1 MFVVDFAS
9 QRLAPNVDK
18 QPHVFL
24 ACWRLFEVS
33 GAQYC
38 LAGIVPSFRALRITS
53 LIQAFDPAMRAWLTR
68 SGRLYKTPG
77 LPTQNSALRADMHRL
92 IRTSGISGDISDVSD
107 QIWNAMQ
114 WAVH

>member
-1 MFVVDFAS
+1 MFAAEFAS

-18 QPHVFL
+18 QPQIFL

-38 LAGIVPSFRALRITS
+38 LAGIVPSLRVLRITS
-53 LIQAFDPAMRAWLTR
+53 FIQAFDPAMRAWLT
-68 SGRLYKTPG
+68 SSSRLYETPG
-77 LPTQNSALRADMHRL
+77 PPTQNIALHADMHRL

-107 QIWNAMQ
+107 QYWNAMQ
-114 WAVH
+114 RAVH